1 MKIVLVTVVVVC
13 GLGVAA
19 SWAAEAPT
27 RTVAM
32 PGKVFEPAKLD
43 VLVGTTVTWKNDDAT
58 NHTVTTD
65 DDTIASGYIPPGG
78 SFSFSFARQGRYAYH
93 CTIHKF
99 MRGEVNVFG
108 LVLAGP
114 EAPVRV
120 GRRVILAGL
129 APPGTSDVTVQ
140 GPGVAIVVRARPD
153 GSFAARL
160 LVRAPGR
167 YRALAGQLS
176 SPSVRVTARP
186 VVTLARSGTTLRVSA
201 SPARPG
207 ASALLQAYDRERF
220 DWVAVSR
227 ATLDAASRARLTVSG
242 EPERVRVL
250 IKGSHGW
257 ADAASPVILLRG
269 GGTTGGARTDA
280 HPHMQ
285 SG

>member
-1 MKIVLVTVVVVC
+1 MRFTLATVAVVC
-13 GLGVAA
+13 GLGVAV
-19 SWAAEAPT
+19 SSAADAPT
-27 RTVAM
+27 RTVVM
-32 PGKVFEPAKLD
+32 PGKVFEPARLD

-114 EAPVRV
+114 EAPVTA
-120 GRRVILAGL
+120 GQRVIFAGL
-129 APPGTSDVTVQ
+129 APPGTSDVTLQ

-153 GSFAARL
+153 GSFAVRL
-160 LVRAPGR
+160 PVRAPGR

-176 SPSVRVTARP
+176 SPSVRVAARP
-186 VVTLARSGTTLRVSA
+186 IVTLSRSGTTLRVSA

-207 ASALLQAYDRERF
+207 ASALLQTYDRERF
-220 DWVAVSR
+220 DWVFVSR
-227 ATLDAASRARLTVSG
+227 ATLDTASRARMTVSG
-242 EPERVRVL
+242 KPDRVRVL
-250 IKGSHGW
+250 IKGSRGW
-257 ADAASPVILLRG
+257 ADAASPVVLLRG
-269 GGTTGGARTDA
+269 GGTVGSPRIHAQPPT
-280 HPHMQ
+280 P